1 MVRSSFGML
10 GREGTGAGAPVVIGV
25 LVTIVT
31 TVVVTIGALVVC
43 KGVELSF
50 FDISFGKFR

>member
-1 MVRSSFGML
+1 M
-10 GREGTGAGAPVVIGV
+10 
-25 LVTIVT
+25 LVTLGALVVAMA

-43 KGVELSF
+43 KGVVLSF